1 MEQTLEYRGVVY
13 VVGIETDGMRA
24 WSVYDKNAKRAS
36 ASGLTRARGVRGS
49 FKSAV
54 LAARA
59 AIDEMLGDAESAPS
73 LGAPAGQTA
82 L

>member
-1 MEQTLEYRGVVY
+1 MEQTLEYRDTVY
-13 VVGIETDGMRA
+13 VIGIETDGMRA
-24 WSVYDKNAKRAS
+24 WSVYGKDLKRAT

-59 AIDEMLGDAESAPS
+59 AIDERLDGVLA
-73 LGAPAGQTA
+73 
-82 L
+82 